1 MVPAAAPV
9 SSPIVRPAREEDVD
23 ALAEV
28 ITSALA
34 DKFRPAY
41 GARAATAVAA
51 LAREEIA
58 RGSGRYLVAEEGGTV
73 IGAVRLVLSRPQED
87 RVGVLVRAI
96 GWPRAMRAA
105 ITLGLLAHSGLADEE
120 AYLEELGVASTAR
133 RRGIGRALVLA
144 CERASRAAGKRVLTL
159 WVMAG
164 NAPARALYDQEG
176 FVEVRRIRTLRGR
189 ILFRAPVAILMAK
202 RLRPD

>member
-1 MVPAAAPV
+1 MAQAPPDAP
-9 SSPIVRPAREEDVD
+9 PIVRPAQEGDVE

-28 ITSALA
+28 ITSALD
-34 DKFRPAY
+34 DKFHPAY
-41 GARAATAVAA
+41 GSRAAAAVAA
-51 LAREEIA
+51 LARAELAHGE
-58 RGSGRYLVAEEGGTV
+58 GRYLVAEEGGAV
-73 IGAVRLVLSRPQED
+73 VGAVRLVLSRPHED
-87 RVGVLVRAI
+87 RVGVLAAAI

-105 ITLGLLAHSGLADEE
+105 LVLGLLAHTGLADDE
-120 AYLEELGVASTAR
+120 AYLEELGVDVAVR
-133 RRGIGRALVLA
+133 RRGVGRALVAA